1 MEKNELLQGWS
12 REKILTALK
21 DKGITLR
28 GLSIEMGFSGGALY
42 QVLKGDTYP
51 SYERL
56 VADFLGV
63 AVEEIWPERVA
74 ARKEKAER
82 RERSLLEAKALAARQ
97 VA

>member
-1 MEKNELLQGWS
+1 MERKEPLQGWS
-12 REKILTALK
+12 REEILNALK

-28 GLSIEMGFSGGALY
+28 GLSIELGFSGGALY

-51 SYERL
+51 AYERL

-63 AVEEIWPERVA
+63 AVEEIWPDRVA

-82 RERSLLEAKALAARQ
+82 RERSLLEARALAARQ